1 MNIAKKA
8 LIFGMSYHGRAAY
21 RLLKNNNY
29 IILGFLEN
37 DPDTVGNKFDNVN
50 IYPIEALS
58 NLEYDEIIVAGRNID
73 DMLRQLKEEFQI
85 NQDKVKVLGR
95 SELQL
100 NGIALE
106 KKENILSEMLHFVI
120 QQLNKNNI
128 SYWMSYSSLLALFR
142 GEEFAKFSDID
153 ICIMSDEI
161 FSLSE
166 NIMETSIIYNSSFSY
181 YKSNSRYWRKGSIS
195 SITISEKIDN
205 VVSEPA
211 AIDIVALSKFQD
223 CVYVPGPFG
232 KEHCF
237 PIDYFEGSDFISRFG
252 LELAVPKNAE
262 DFLCLLYGDNWVKPV
277 ERWQHKNYKSL

>member
-1 MNIAKKA
+1 MNFAKKA

-21 RLLKNNNY
+21 RLLKNSDY
-29 IILGFLEN
+29 IISGFLEN
-37 DPDTVGNKFDNVN
+37 DLGIVGNKFDNVN
-50 IYPIEALS
+50 IYHIEDLC
-58 NLEYDEIIVAGRNID
+58 NLEYDEIIVSGRNID

-95 SELQL
+95 SDLQL
-100 NGIALE
+100 NRIALE

-153 ICIMSDEI
+153 ICIMSEEI

-166 NIMETSIIYNSSFSY
+166 NIMETSIIYNSSCSY
-181 YKSNSRYWRKGSIS
+181 YKSNSRYWSKGGIS

-205 VVSEPA
+205 VDSEPA

-237 PIDYFEGSDFISRFG
+237 PIDYFAGSDFISRFG
-252 LELAVPKNAE
+252 LELSVPKNAE
-262 DFLCLLYGDNWVKPV
+262 DFLSLLYGDNWVKPV